1 MDEIR
6 IGKTPISEDCPAGTD
21 TRYEPAFEE
30 LQTEVDK
37 LSSPSAIGGIDWHR
51 ISDLSEKIL
60 SEESK
65 DLLVAS
71 YFAVSR
77 IYIEELSGLTRGI
90 QVFQDLLENFWD
102 TMFPKKKRM
111 RGRVAAIEWWVEKSA
126 TAIELL
132 NLQSIEES
140 FKTATLADCE
150 HLNQLFQDYF
160 SEPPAISILTRVI
173 QDLPVENKT
182 REPEQ
187 QEQVQPPVANR
198 EPSVEQTTVTPAPVE
213 QNFPPAPEPFTPQPV
228 HSSDD
233 ALEAIQTLNE
243 CLKRTALSLIE
254 HDLAN
259 PLGHRSLRTAIWSDI
274 ESLPQAVDGR
284 TIIPAPEP
292 HIRSILQ
299 DLVSRGDW
307 HNLVLVAEN
316 HFAQYVFWLDL
327 HRYCAIGLDHL
338 GRPYEK
344 AYDAVCLETASF
356 LGRMSGLS
364 KLQFADGLP
373 FADEETIEWC
383 QNLGTGGSAMDMAS
397 ATVGTVG
404 NTETTEKLNTA
415 TKKAG
420 ELVKERKLTDAVR
433 LLQSGLQEASSAK
446 EAMQWRL
453 TLVQTL
459 IHGKKAEIAL
469 SHCEKL
475 TLDVQYYNL
484 ERWDPAQALIIY
496 KTFYYC
502 LKKSSSKVFKER
514 GEELLGKIAGLDSA
528 EAIMI
533 SS

>member
-30 LQTEVDK
+30 LQTEIDK
-37 LSSPSAIGGIDWHR
+37 LSSPSAIGGVDWQR
-51 ISDLSEKIL
+51 ISNLSEKIL

-77 IYIEELSGLTRGI
+77 IYIEELPGLTRGT
-90 QVFQDLLENFWD
+90 QVLQDLLENFWD

-132 NLQSIEES
+132 GLQSIEES

-150 HLNQLFQDYF
+150 NLNQLFQDHF
-160 SEPPAISILTRVI
+160 PEPPAISILTRVI
-173 QDLPVENKT
+173 VDLPVVT
-182 REPEQ
+182 STSVPELQ
-187 QEQVQPPVANR
+187 KQEQPPVKNR
-198 EPSVEQTTVTPAPVE
+198 EPSVKQAVETQTPVE
-213 QNFPPAPEPFTPQPV
+213 QNVPPAPEPFTPQPTNT
-228 HSSDD
+228 SDD
-233 ALEAIQTLNE
+233 ALKAIQTLNE
-243 CLKRTALSLIE
+243 NLKRTALSLIE

-259 PLGHRSLRTAIWSDI
+259 PIGHRSLRTAIWSDLD
-274 ESLPQAVDGR
+274 SLPQAVDGR
-284 TIIPAPEP
+284 TIIPSPEP
-292 HIRSILQ
+292 HILPILQ
-299 DLVSRGDW
+299 DLASRGDW
-307 HNLVLVAEN
+307 KNLVSAAEN
-316 HFAQYVFWLDL
+316 HFAQYIFWLDL
-327 HRYCAIGLDHL
+327 HRYCAIGLEHL
-338 GRPYEK
+338 GRSYEK

-364 KLQFADGLP
+364 SLQFADGLP
-373 FADEETIEWC
+373 FADEETVEWC
-383 QNLGTGGSAMDMAS
+383 QNLSSGGNAMNVAS
-397 ATVGTVG
+397 SIVGTSG
-404 NTETTEKLNTA
+404 TTEATEKLNTA
-415 TKKAG
+415 IQQAG
-420 ELVKERKLTDAVR
+420 ELVKDQKLTDAVR
-433 LLQSGLQEASSAK
+433 LLQSGIQGAPSAR

-459 IHGKKAEIAL
+459 MSGKKAEIAL

-475 TLDVQYYNL
+475 TLDVEYYNL
-484 ERWDPAQALIIY
+484 ERWDPEQALIIY

-502 LKKSSSKVFKER
+502 LKKSSSKLFKER
-514 GEELLGKIAGLDSA
+514 GEGLLNKIAGLDSA

-533 SS
+533 S